1 MIDAFKTSVAT
12 KLNLFP
18 NEIYGHG
25 LSLADVLAKSPTAI
39 NSIDMMES
47 FAFAMAENGLEDEL
61 QIPAFT
67 LDHSIDEVME
77 EMERQLK
84 SITSSVDE
92 KKILTGIVDE
102 SPASF
107 QRN

>member
-1 MIDAFKTSVAT
+1 MIDTFKRSVAT
-12 KLNLFP
+12 KLNLSP

-25 LSLADVLAKSPTAI
+25 LSLADVLVKSPTAI

-77 EMERQLK
+77 EIKRQLK

-102 SPASF
+102 STASV